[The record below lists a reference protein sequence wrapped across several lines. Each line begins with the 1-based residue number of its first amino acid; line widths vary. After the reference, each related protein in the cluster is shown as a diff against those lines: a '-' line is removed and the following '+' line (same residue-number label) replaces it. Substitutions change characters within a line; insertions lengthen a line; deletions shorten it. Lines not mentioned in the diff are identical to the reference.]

1 MNFWCFM
8 KRIFII
14 ILACLLLLCSCNQEP
29 ESFTDITDT
38 SLLKTYY
45 AGEPVSDWR
54 VISAL
59 YLETEDIANYSI
71 TLLADDSLYSCASN
85 AISCAVLTT
94 LYDAK
99 GYDASVY
106 IPTLQSAVHAPYEVH
121 TFDLCLALMALYACD
136 VEPEMITPAM
146 THLADIQLTDGG
158 WGKDSEDLKCD
169 PYVSA
174 MVLNVIT
181 AYRSDYADD
190 NSRDALLTYLG
201 NCIGNDNTVSDSDGE
216 SSSLATMAVL
226 NSLIFAGIPA
236 NGEIS
241 TALCTAVS
249 NFSAGGT
256 YGEHK
261 DGNHSETATAEVF
274 LAFASARRAN
284 IFTFFSEE
292 YKDIINQ

>member
-1 MNFWCFM
+1 M
-8 KRIFII
+8 KRILVLF
-14 ILACLLLLCSCNQEP
+14 LAVALLLCSCAE
-29 ESFTDITDT
+29 EEKEFTDITDT

-45 AGEPVSDWR
+45 AGEQISDWR

-59 YLETEDIANYSI
+59 YLETEDTGGYDIS
-71 TLLADDSLYSCASN
+71 LVDDGSLYSDASN

-94 LYDAK
+94 LFDID
-99 GYDASVY
+99 GYDANKY
-106 IPTLQSAVHAPYEVH
+106 IPALQSAVRAPYEVP
-121 TFDLCLALMALYACD
+121 TLDLCLSLMALYVCD

-158 WGKDSEDLKCD
+158 WGTDKDDLKCD

-181 AYRSDYADD
+181 TYRSDYADD

-201 NCIGNDNTVSDSDGE
+201 NCIGNDNTISDADGE
-216 SSSLATMAVL
+216 SSSLATMAAL
-226 NSLIFAGIPA
+226 NALIYAGIPA

-249 NFSAGGT
+249 NFSVGGT
-256 YGEHK
+256 YGEYKEK
-261 DGNHSETATAEVF
+261 DHSDTATAEVF
-274 LAFASARRAN
+274 LAFASARRAS
-284 IFTFFSEE
+284 IFSFFSEE